1 MDLNGNAT
9 ANPAAKLL
17 ASPLAFLQPTT
28 QLNSAFL
35 AAAKQF
41 LDPIAAGVS
50 EEQAQRQQELRK
62 KRKRGEGYDG
72 DIRVLHLKKVHLQ
85 GFGVNQVFEQTRKIV
100 DAAVEEIDLAL
111 PQDEDEDDTL
121 AVREDDDEDSEGSGA
136 EVEADEESSDIGE
149 EGVDWEYDGED
160 VSGEEGLEDE
170 DDEDEQALEG
180 EDVDLEDDA
189 EGIFSDDG
197 SDLDEPAETYHPDP
211 NGLNDGFFEIDQFN
225 KRTDFLVRLVLR
237 QSRSD
242 HDF

>member
-1 MDLNGNAT
+1 MDLNA

-28 QLNSAFL
+28 QLNGAFL

-41 LDPIAAGVS
+41 LDPVAAGVS

-85 GFGVNQVFEQTRKIV
+85 GFGVNQVFEQTRKIL
-100 DAAVEEIDLAL
+100 DAATEEIEMAL
-111 PQDEDEDDTL
+111 PLEEDEDDTL
-121 AVREDDDEDSEGSGA
+121 AIGAGGDSDDSEGSGA
-136 EVEADEESSDIGE
+136 ELEEGDESSDIGE

-160 VSGEEGLEDE
+160 VSGEEELDEENDEE
-170 DDEDEQALEG
+170 DDALDG
-180 EDVDLEDDA
+180 EDVSMDDGDA
-189 EGIFSDDG
+189 EGMFSDDE
-197 SDLDEPAETYHPDP
+197 SDLDEPAETYRPDP

-225 KRTDFLVRLVLR
+225 KQTDFLVSRLEEL
-237 QSRSD
+237 
-242 HDF
+242 